1 MDDTRLQL
9 EAELRRRVS
18 RLLDDHAKWK
28 SPRTELLDRLARL
41 QEPAYLFGGTVRDIM
56 LRSPYHAFRDIDVV
70 VRGTTTSRL
79 RAEFDDYIAR
89 ETRFGGLHL
98 NAKGWL
104 FDVWPLEDT
113 WAIRQFP
120 NLLTPDPQSLPR
132 TTFMTIEAV
141 LVHLNSERGRP
152 REVYECGFFEA
163 LATRTIELNFEHTP
177 YPVLNIVRSL
187 LTAWRL
193 QFSIG
198 PRLAEFICRR
208 ISQLDMAELVT
219 VQKHHY
225 GRIVVT
231 EDVLS
236 DWTDRLSQWHRQHP
250 SCAMPVQPL
259 SQLSFNWSEATSQV

>member
-1 MDDTRLQL
+1 MRTQL
-9 EAELRRRVS
+9 EELRRRTS
-18 RLLDDHAKWK
+18 RLLGDDAKWK
-28 SPRTELLDRLARL
+28 SARTELLERLSGL

-70 VRGTTTSRL
+70 VHGTTKKRL
-79 RAEFDDYIAR
+79 RAEFADHIAR

-98 NAKGWL
+98 NVKGWL

-120 NLLTPDPQSLPR
+120 ELLSPDPASLAR

-141 LVHLNSERGRP
+141 VVHLNGERGRP

-177 YPVLNIVRSL
+177 YAALNIVRSF
-187 LTAWRL
+187 LTAHRL

-208 ISQLDMAELVT
+208 VPQSDMDEFVA
-219 VQKHHY
+219 VQRQHY
-225 GRIVVT
+225 GRVIVNEKV
-231 EDVLS
+231 
-236 DWTDRLSQWHRQHP
+236 LSQWLSDLVEWHRWHP
-250 SCAMPVQPL
+250 TIAMPTRTLRQM
-259 SQLSFNWSEATSQV
+259 SFDWLEQSPV